1 MSLKLINQSTNRKT
15 GGIATTYRAGE
26 NIYSTCPAT
35 CSLNP
40 SGDNV
45 SAKEIDQEYLSA
57 LKNAVPKKGQAWTYS
72 HFDHNKIP
80 LNQENKTIINYSAD
94 TVIQAL
100 NSFNDGRETTY
111 TAPASMNDKVD
122 TIQGVK
128 FVKCPAEDN
137 KKVTCQNC
145 GSGRPLCAR
154 LNRDYIIKF
163 VAHGSQKKKVGT
175 DQKGGCYAGQGFTRF
190 AWGSTAKQVQE
201 VTDAVKL
208 TKWVKSLPYGTMIR
222 HHVAGDIGK

>member
-1 MSLKLINQSTNRKT
+1 MTLKLINQSTNRKT

-26 NIYSTCPAT
+26 NIYATCPAT

-40 SGDNV
+40 DGDNV

-57 LKNAVPKKGQAWTYS
+57 LRNAVPKGGQAWTYS
-72 HFDHNKIP
+72 HFNYKDIP
-80 LNQENKTIINYSAD
+80 DNEKKKTVINNSAD

-100 NSFNDGRETTY
+100 NSFNSGRETTY

-122 TIQGVK
+122 NIQGVK
-128 FVKCPAEDN
+128 FVKCPAIDN

-190 AWGSTAKQVQE
+190 AWGNTAKQVQE
-201 VTDAVKL
+201 VTDAVKIL
-208 TKWVKSLPYGTMIR
+208 KWSKSRPYGTMIR

>member
-40 SGDNV
+40 DGDN
-45 SAKEIDQEYLSA
+45 SATEIDQEYLSA
-57 LKNAVPKKGQAWTYS
+57 LRNAVAKKGQAWTYS
-72 HFDHNKIP
+72 HFDHDKIP
-80 LNQENKTIINYSAD
+80 PNEENKTVINYSAD

-100 NSFNDGRETTY
+100 NSFNDGHETTY

-163 VAHGSQKKKVGT
+163 VAHGSQKKKVCT

-190 AWGSTAKQVQE
+190 AWGNAAKQKQE

-208 TKWVKSLPYGTMIR
+208 SEWVKTLPYGSMLR

>member
-1 MSLKLINQSTNRKT
+1 MTLKLINQSTNRKT

-26 NIYSTCPAT
+26 NIYATCPAT

-40 SGDNV
+40 DGDN
-45 SAKEIDQEYLSA
+45 SATEIDQEYLSA
-57 LKNAVPKKGQAWTYS
+57 LRNAVAKKGQAWTYS
-72 HFDHNKIP
+72 HFDHDKIP
-80 LNQENKTIINYSAD
+80 PNEENKTVINYSAD
-94 TVIQAL
+94 TIIQAL

-111 TAPASMNDKVD
+111 TAPFSMSDKVD
-122 TIQGVK
+122 NIQGVK

-163 VAHGSQKKKVGT
+163 VAHGSQKKKVGKKE
-175 DQKGGCYAGQGFTRF
+175 QGGCYSGQGFTRF
-190 AWGSTAKQVQE
+190 AWQDTVTRKQDRPDSE
-201 VTDAVKL
+201 KL
-208 TKWVKSLPYGTMIR
+208 TNWVKTLPYGTFIR

>member
-40 SGDNV
+40 DGDN
-45 SAKEIDQEYLSA
+45 SATEIDQEYLSA
-57 LKNAVPKKGQAWTYS
+57 LRNAVPKGGQAWTYS
-72 HFDHNKIP
+72 HFNYKDIP
-80 LNQENKTIINYSAD
+80 DNEEKKTVINNSAD
-94 TVIQAL
+94 TIIQAL

-111 TAPASMNDKVD
+111 TAPSSMSDKVD
-122 TIQGVK
+122 NIQGVR
-128 FVKCPAEDN
+128 FVRCPAEEN
-137 KKVTCQNC
+137 EKITCQNC
-145 GSGRPLCAR
+145 GSGHPLCAR

-163 VAHGSQKKKVGT
+163 VAHGSQKKKVGSNE
-175 DQKGGCYAGQGFTRF
+175 KGGCYAGQGFTRF

-201 VTDAVKL
+201 VTDAVKIL
-208 TKWVKSLPYGTMIR
+208 KWSKERPHGTKIR